1 MTKKKFTEE
10 ELRFN
15 EDIKK
20 IVLDIL
26 EKNKKPMIKIEVS
39 DDKPNLFQSKF
50 GGLPYLPKDKE
61 APRDKENRQFTLLAQ
76 INIKELPENNIYPMK
91 EGILQ
96 FWILN
101 DDVYGLDFDNPLGN
115 GYKVVYYKEI
125 DKSVTEEEILEKYK
139 PYEEDENY
147 FPIEGEFS
155 LKFELRDGYFS
166 DSNDDFRE
174 IVDEEMKKFY
184 LDKKIKIANYVE
196 NILSKIGEITF
207 EEEQDLEYYIESFYC
222 YNMAKYYYELNKKV
236 VSVKA
241 LTENYGITPED
252 ELLIDKEE
260 LKNCLGDFFINIEYE
275 LELTP
280 APTEDMCIMGVDVVE
295 FTMWGEIVGLL
306 YNEKDNIIYLKEQHS

>member
-101 DDVYGLDFDNPLGN
+101 DDVYGLDFDNLLGN

-184 LDKKIKIANYVE
+184 LENREKYPEILKVYKDEKYLNYWDIWDILEENKEIGEKLFEAGHKIGGYPNFTQSDVRDLKAGY
-196 NILSKIGEITF
+196 NILLLQIDSEGTDEHEIMWGDGVYPCYFGYDKDGELCGFYIHF
-207 EEEQDLEYYIESFYC
+207 IDIEKEYCDEKEEE
-222 YNMAKYYYELNKKV
+222 
-236 VSVKA
+236 
-241 LTENYGITPED
+241 
-252 ELLIDKEE
+252 
-260 LKNCLGDFFINIEYE
+260 
-275 LELTP
+275 
-280 APTEDMCIMGVDVVE
+280 
-295 FTMWGEIVGLL
+295 
-306 YNEKDNIIYLKEQHS
+306 

>member
-26 EKNKKPMIKIEVS
+26 GKNKKPMIKIEVS

-76 INIKELPENNIYPMK
+76 INIEELPENNIYPMK

-101 DDVYGLDFDNPLGN
+101 DDVYGLDFDNLLGN

-184 LDKKIKIANYVE
+184 LENREKYPEILKVYKDEKYLNYWDIWDILEENKEIGEKLFEAGHKIGGYPNFTQSDVRDLKAGYNILLLQIDSEGTDEREIMWGDCGIANFFIRE
-196 NILSKIGEITF
+196 K
-207 EEEQDLEYYIESFYC
+207 DL
-222 YNMAKYYYELNKKV
+222 KELNF
-236 VSVKA
+236 
-241 LTENYGITPED
+241 D
-252 ELLIDKEE
+252 EVI
-260 LKNCLGDFFINIEYE
+260 
-275 LELTP
+275 
-280 APTEDMCIMGVDVVE
+280 
-295 FTMWGEIVGLL
+295 
-306 YNEKDNIIYLKEQHS
+306 YNWDCC